1 MNRALDTRSYSPSF
15 LEKME
20 ERSFRLFHRNPPATL
35 LGSSAFWLF
44 VITVVLF
51 AFAWIPGDVG
61 DIFASL
67 ATLTLLATIF
77 STVPLLLRWLRWRML
92 WKLRNR
98 LWVTYLLIGLAPVV
112 LFGTLAA
119 IAAYVLSGQFANFAA
134 TAEISTQLTD
144 LSARNQEFA
153 IQIAHLVSDHSENLS
168 KMQLTNI
175 HFSAGDIPQ
184 TGALFQRGAILDG
197 QPLTLSWLPDSMKM
211 KESQPPAWVKAP
223 FRDLVVDNGQISF
236 RVVDSVA
243 VGSHTVV
250 TMTSLPLNAAF
261 LGGLASDLGRITLQ
275 PMSRLNI
282 DDVSS
287 RLAAN
292 SRQAANLENHADSFL
307 LKQSEAELDASKL
320 TVKTISGGVLSKRVN
335 LLDIPIEFPMLLDTT
350 SWSSG
355 KRFAMVA
362 LVTSRPSLLYQRL
375 FRQSIVMGTAL
386 RIALLV
392 AALVFGVLQLLALW
406 MASRLS
412 RTVTQSISEL
422 HQATRAVDA
431 GRLDYRIQ
439 ITRND
444 QLADL
449 GRSFNSMSAS
459 LEKLLAEQHEKE
471 RMQNELAIAQ
481 EVQENLFPS
490 TSIVLPKLELYGFCR
505 PARAVSGDYYDFL
518 LFGEEGIG
526 LALGDI
532 SGKGISAALL
542 MATLHS
548 AVRAYRFCSE
558 DLLENQNGNSDT
570 QTDIFQ
576 SPGKI
581 LSLLNRHLYLSTQ
594 PEKYAT
600 LFLAHYDAQDRRLRY
615 SNGGHL
621 PPLVLR
627 ANGTVTRLD
636 RGGTVVG
643 LLEGVSYEEGRVNL
657 EPGDLLVGYTDGV
670 TEPENEFGEF
680 GEARMMEVIRE
691 HRHLPLPEI
700 CNRLL
705 LALDEWIG
713 TAEQPDDITLVLA
726 RQQ

>member
-1 MNRALDTRSYSPSF
+1 MNRALDTRNFAPSF
-15 LEKME
+15 LEKVE
-20 ERSFRLFHRNPPATL
+20 AGCFRLLHRNPPATR

-44 VITVVLF
+44 VITVVFF
-51 AFAWIPGDVG
+51 ALAWIPGDVG

-67 ATLTLLATIF
+67 ATLTLLASLF
-77 STVPLLLRWLRWRML
+77 STVPLFLRWLRWRML

-119 IAAYVLSGQFANFAA
+119 IASYVLSGQFANFAA
-134 TAEISTQLTD
+134 TAEINTQLTD

-153 IQIAHLVSDHSENLS
+153 FQIAHLVADHSGNPSKLQLS
-168 KMQLTNI
+168 NI

-184 TGALFQRGAILDG
+184 TGALFQRAAFLDG
-197 QPLTLSWLPDSMKM
+197 QQLSLPWLPESMRM
-211 KESQPPAWVKAP
+211 DESQLPPWVKAP

-236 RVVDSVA
+236 RVVDSVT
-243 VGSHTVV
+243 VGSHAIV
-250 TMTSLPLNAAF
+250 TMRSMPLNAAF
-261 LGGLASDLGRITLQ
+261 LGRLASGLGRITLL
-275 PMSRLNI
+275 PMSRLNVG
-282 DDVSS
+282 DVSN
-287 RLAAN
+287 RLVAN
-292 SRQAANLENHADSFL
+292 SNQAANLENHTDSFL
-307 LKQSEAELDASKL
+307 WKQSEAELKADTE
-320 TVKTISGGVLSKRVN
+320 TVQTISGGVLVKRDN
-335 LLDIPIEFPMLLDTT
+335 LLDIPIEIPTLLNTT
-350 SWSSG
+350 SWRTG

-375 FRQSIVMGTAL
+375 FSESIVMGTAL
-386 RIALLV
+386 RIALLL

-412 RTVTQSISEL
+412 STVTQSISEL
-422 HQATRAVDA
+422 HRATSAVDE
-431 GRLDYRIQ
+431 GKLDYRIQ

-518 LFGEEGIG
+518 RIGEASLGI
-526 LALGDI
+526 ALGDI

-558 DLLENQNGNSDT
+558 DLLASQSGTLDVSD
-570 QTDIFQ
+570 DIFQ

-643 LLEGVSYEEGRVNL
+643 LLEGVSYEEGRVHL

-680 GEARMMEVIRE
+680 GETRMMEVIRA
-691 HRHLPLPEI
+691 HRHLPLQEI